1 VPLAHRVE
9 AVPTNEVLRDGS
21 DEALPLGKRVG
32 RHGEALVGAAA
43 AERVVARLLASFAA
57 GSKGSG
63 REGELYDGAE
73 AEGVHGVE
81 DLVDVVKLEAAF
93 SGQDSH
99 IVVEQAM
106 AADSAEAELV
116 HRQREL

>member
-1 VPLAHRVE
+1 MCACVCAC
-9 AVPTNEVLRDGS
+9 AC
-21 DEALPLGKRVG
+21 
-32 RHGEALVGAAA
+32 
-43 AERVVARLLASFAA
+43 AR
-57 GSKGSG
+57 
-63 REGELYDGAE
+63 
-73 AEGVHGVE
+73 
-81 DLVDVVKLEAAF
+81 LVDVVKLEAAF